1 MSAWRG
7 LEDLS
12 RLGAANAPSPRQ
24 GGGADAFNALARRW
38 RAAFAAAGCRR
49 AALHLPDAW
58 QLGAALLG
66 AWSAGCEAWLP
77 ADGTAASAQAL
88 RPLVD
93 ALVGEWPGPAWAQ
106 PPAAPDCEARPLPQR
121 LVVVFTSG
129 STGEPLPC
137 PKSLGDLENE
147 LRGLEAAFGSA
158 LAGAWVAGTVSHQHI
173 YGLLFRV
180 LWPLCAGRPALPETL
195 RYPEEL
201 EALAAEAPRLALV
214 SSPAFLKRLPEAPL
228 KKGPAWVASSG
239 GPLSFDAAQA
249 CLRVLGCAPIEV
261 YGSSETGGVAW
272 RERRLEQQAWTP
284 FAGVSVRVDA
294 ATGLLELRSDRM
306 DGGKAWM
313 SSADRARVEGAGFYL
328 LGRADRVAKVEEK
341 RVSLSALER
350 ALGELDPVREAR
362 LLLVP
367 GRRDELGAVLVL
379 RDASVPEGAAKA
391 ALVKQL
397 RAGLLRSFEAVVLPR
412 RWRIVPS
419 LPQDSQGKSPR
430 ALLAALFDAPREA
443 PVLSEEALPGGG
455 LRLKLRLEPALHWF
469 EGHFP
474 EAAVLPGVVQ
484 LHWAVAHAR
493 RRLGL
498 RGAFAGLKQLKFSRP
513 LLPGDEP
520 LLELVPEA
528 GGLRFS
534 YDTERGRHCSGRVLL
549 GAEP

>member
-7 LEDLS
+7 LEELS
-12 RLGAANAPSPRQ
+12 RLGVPKAPGPLK
-24 GGGADAFNALARRW
+24 GGDADSFNALAGRW
-38 RAAFAAAGCRR
+38 RAAFAAAGCKR

-66 AWSAGCEAWLP
+66 AWSAGCEVWLP

-93 ALVGEWPGPAWAQ
+93 LFVGEWPGEAWAQ
-106 PPAAPDCEARPLPQR
+106 PPAAPEAPAQALPDP

-129 STGEPLPC
+129 SSGDPLPC
-137 PKSLGDLENE
+137 PKRLADLENE
-147 LRGLEAAFGSA
+147 LRGLEQAFGSA
-158 LAGAWVAGTVSHQHI
+158 LDGAWIAGTVSHQHI

-180 LWPLCAGRPALPETL
+180 LWPLCAGRPSVPGIL
-195 RYPEEL
+195 RYPEEIA
-201 EALAAEAPRLALV
+201 ALAAEAPRLALV

-228 KKGPAWVASSG
+228 RPGLAWVSSSG

-249 CLRVLGCAPIEV
+249 CARVLGCAPIEV

-272 RERRLEQQAWTP
+272 RERRLEQQAWAP
-284 FAGVSVRVDA
+284 FVGVQARVDA
-294 ATGLLELRSDRM
+294 ESGLLELRSDRVS
-306 DGGKAWM
+306 GGQDWLRT
-313 SSADRARVEGAGFYL
+313 ADRAQMDGAGFLL

-350 ALGELDPVREAR
+350 ALEALAPVQEAR
-362 LLLVP
+362 LVVVP

-379 RDASVPEGAAKA
+379 RDGSRPEGAAKA
-391 ALVKQL
+391 ALLKQL
-397 RAGLLRSFEAVVLPR
+397 KAGLSMGFEAVVLPR
-412 RWRIVPS
+412 RWRVVAQ
-419 LPQDSQGKSPR
+419 LPQDAQGKSTQ
-430 ALLAALFDAPREA
+430 AALAALFDAPRA
-443 PVLSEEALPGGG
+443 PQVLSEEALPGGG
-455 LRLKLRLEPALHWF
+455 LRLRLRLDPALHWF

-484 LHWAVAHAR
+484 LHWAVEQGR
-493 RRLGL
+493 QRLGL
-498 RGAFAGLKQLKFSRP
+498 KGAFSGLKQLKFSRP

-520 LLELVPEA
+520 LLEIQAEP

-534 YDTERGRHCSGRVLL
+534 YDTQRGRHCSGRVLL
-549 GAEP
+549 GA